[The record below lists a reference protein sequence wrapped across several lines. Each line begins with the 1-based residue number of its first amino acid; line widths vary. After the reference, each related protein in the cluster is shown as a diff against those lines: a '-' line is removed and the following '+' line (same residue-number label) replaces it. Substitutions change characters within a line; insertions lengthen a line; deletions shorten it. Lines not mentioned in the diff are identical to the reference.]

1 MSKHLLAV
9 AGLGVILFGAVHVV
23 PLRADEWDKQTDI
36 TVNEP
41 ISVDGTILARGEYV
55 LKLANSDSN
64 RDVVQIYNQDQRHLI
79 TTVLAMP
86 AYRVEPTGKP
96 VFSFYETPVGHAREL
111 RTYFYQGDLS
121 GFEFPERP

>member
-9 AGLGVILFGAVHVV
+9 AGLGAILFGAVHVV

-41 ISVDGTILARGEYV
+41 ISVDGTILAPGEYV
-55 LKLANSDSN
+55 LKLTDSDSN

-86 AYRVEPTGKP
+86 AYRLEPTGKP
-96 VFSFYETPVGHAREL
+96 VFSFYETPNGHAREL
-111 RTYFYQGDLS
+111 RTYFYPGDLS